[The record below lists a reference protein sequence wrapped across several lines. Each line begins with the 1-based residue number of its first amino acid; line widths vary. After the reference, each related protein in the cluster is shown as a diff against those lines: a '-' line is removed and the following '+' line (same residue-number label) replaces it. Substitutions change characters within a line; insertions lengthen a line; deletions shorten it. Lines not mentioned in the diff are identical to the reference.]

1 MTADTSRKGFLMPLN
16 DDIRKT
22 LTDPTPLYFA
32 AGVLDKIREE
42 APGAIAAVRAT
53 DPKEVQTKVT
63 DRAKE
68 TQVRMNEALGSIDT
82 DIKKLREQA
91 QSLAMQGLG
100 YAAEYAVK
108 ARETYGDL
116 AERGRGAVQTWRGEG
131 DRPEITVERESVRV
145 AQPPKQPRN
154 GSSSARTGTRT
165 GTGTGTATRT
175 GTGSSNGAK
184 SANGSGA
191 AKSANGSGNQG
202 AAAGTTARSTS
213 AKAAAPK
220 STTAKSTA
228 AKSANGN
235 AKAGGKGSTGG
246 STPKSGS

>member
-53 DPKEVQTKVT
+53 DPKEVQAKVT

-108 ARETYGDL
+108 AREAYGDL

-165 GTGTGTATRT
+165 GTGTATRAGA

-191 AKSANGSGNQG
+191 ARSANGSGNQG

-220 STTAKSTA
+220 NTAAKNTA